1 MVSETFK
8 TKIFRWGMNIFPAY
22 RGTGA
27 RILHISG
34 DWTNIRIKIPLSM
47 RTRNYVNTIFGGSM
61 YGGVDPI
68 YMIMLLKILG
78 PDYIV
83 WDKAASIRFVKPGRE
98 TLYADF
104 TLDENEISEIVKFLK
119 LNPKTDRKYMVE
131 LKSSDGVTHAKI
143 EKTIHIRM
151 KNSTGRPAE
160 SKTIYA
166 GQSLG

>member
-1 MVSETFK
+1 MVNETFK

-27 RILHISG
+27 RIIHISG
-34 DWTNIRIKIPLSM
+34 DWTNVRIKIPLSM

-68 YMIMLLKILG
+68 YMLMLLKILG

-83 WDKAASIRFVKPGRE
+83 WDKAATIRFMKPGRQ

-104 TLDENEISEIVKFLK
+104 TLDKNEIDEIVSLLKFSS
-119 LNPKTDRKYMVE
+119 KTDRKYLVE

-143 EKTIHIRM
+143 EKTIHISL
-151 KNSTGRPAE
+151 KNKANEPVE
-160 SKTIYA
+160 SKMFRA
-166 GQSLG
+166 GESAR